1 LDLRSIKSA
10 MQMRELRC
18 QTPELVRK
26 EVWTHILAYNLIR
39 TVMAQAAARQGV
51 LPRSISFT
59 GARQTLQAFQPLLEL
74 GAARDAAARVRLC
87 QELLAAIAS
96 HRVAD
101 RPDRYEPRVKKR
113 RRYRYHWLTKPRAEL
128 KRKMAKGVNKI

>member
-1 LDLRSIKSA
+1 
-10 MQMRELRC
+10 MQMSELRC
-18 QTPELVRK
+18 KTPELVRK

-39 TVMAQAAARQGV
+39 TVMAQAAARHDIP
-51 LPRSISFT
+51 PRSISFT
-59 GARQTLQAFQPLLEL
+59 GAMQTLEAFQPLLEF
-74 GAARDAAARVRLC
+74 GATDDDASRAQLY

-113 RRYRYHWLTKPRAEL
+113 RRNHYGWLTEPRAEI
-128 KRKMAKGVNKI
+128 KRKMAKGVNKK